1 MICAAPDNAYDL
13 GVQISRLAVIT
24 AAAIAL
30 AACGGADTPEE
41 SAAVEAATSPDLRV
55 VSVNDAHAAIN
66 NAPEDLVI
74 LDVRTAEEFT
84 EGHIDGAVMLDF
96 YRNDFA
102 AELAKL
108 DPNVPYVIYCR
119 SGNRSGQ
126 TLDLMEGLGFQ
137 NVQDVDGG
145 VLAWQDS
152 ELPLV
157 ARNG

>member
-13 GVQISRLAVIT
+13 GVQISRLAVIA

-30 AACGGADTPEE
+30 VACGGADAPEE
-41 SAAVEAATSPDLRV
+41 STAAEAATSPDLRV
-55 VSVNDAHAAIN
+55 VSANDAHAAIN

-74 LDVRTAEEFT
+74 LDVRTTEEFA

-96 YRNDFA
+96 YRDDFA
-102 AELAKL
+102 TELAKL